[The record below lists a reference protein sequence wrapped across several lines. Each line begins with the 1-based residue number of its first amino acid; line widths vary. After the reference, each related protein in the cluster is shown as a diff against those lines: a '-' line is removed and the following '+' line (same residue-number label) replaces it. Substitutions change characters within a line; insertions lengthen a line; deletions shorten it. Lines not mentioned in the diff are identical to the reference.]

1 MRILNYLF
9 ILLFPFVGIGQISF
23 FRTYSNEGFD
33 RGEGICQLKDSSYL
47 ITGSS
52 SSFSSN
58 SKQAFIMHVDS
69 LGNFLWSKDYG
80 GSESDKGRRIFNVE
94 NDGIYVIGQSNS
106 IGSSFYDAYF
116 FKTDNSGNLLFEKRF
131 GGDSYEDVF
140 DAVMLKD
147 TSFIVVGETS
157 STPNE
162 VENVYI
168 FRVNKFGDRLWTK
181 SLGSNFPDRAKSVKI
196 LNDTIVYIAGEMYDE
211 NLMKQRG
218 MLMKMHID
226 GTVEWTNLYG
236 SETKHGFNDL
246 NIFNDTIRVVGYTQR
261 DLSTAKNDYFRFILD
276 LAGVNWDEQFTN
288 FIGSRGINGI
298 EIFNNSEVVISV
310 TLKDEPLIPTYEFG
324 VDNIVYKYDKP
335 IITHNAA
342 INISKQYDD
351 IQNQM
356 LKTNDRGIVCVGYN
370 SDGNFERVTLLKIDG
385 RSSFTYEELVMDA
398 SNLVKIEEKGKLK
411 AVVYPNPTDEL
422 LKIKTELKPRRIE
435 LYSAIGDLVLSTDQL
450 EINVSNLPEGLYFLS
465 IYQENGQFIQTK
477 ISIVR

>member
-1 MRILNYLF
+1 MRILNFLF

-33 RGEGICQLKDSSYL
+33 RGEGVCQLKDSSYL

-106 IGSSFYDAYF
+106 VGTSFYDAYF
-116 FKTDNSGNLLFEKRF
+116 FKTDNIGNLLFEKRF
-131 GGDSYEDVF
+131 GGDSYEDIF

-181 SLGSNFPDRAKSVKI
+181 SLGSNYPDRAKSIKL

-218 MLMKMHID
+218 MLMRMHID
-226 GTVEWTNLYG
+226 GNVEWTKLYG

-246 NIFNDTIRVVGYTQR
+246 NIFNDTIRVVGYVYN
-261 DLSTAKNDYFRFILD
+261 SSENDRSNLYMSSHLLD
-276 LAGVNWDEQFTN
+276 
-288 FIGSRGINGI
+288 GI
-298 EIFNNSEVVISV
+298 EIKQNVEYNNGTYTIDFIQNYNNNFLLLKSI
-310 TLKDEPLIPTYEFG
+310 KDEPSIPTFEDG
-324 VDNIVYKYDKP
+324 YDASAYLYNGDLLFQSLDFKF
-335 IITHNAA
+335 
-342 INISKQYDD
+342 SDVGDD
-351 IQNQM
+351 FIYQM
-356 LKTNDRGIVCVGYN
+356 IKTNDDGIAVIGYN
-370 SDGNFERVTLLKIDG
+370 SSPQIGGTNVLF
-385 RSSFTYEELVMDA
+385 
-398 SNLVKIEEKGKLK
+398 VKIGQGNYYNSTITNGGLLAINEDSKLNSSI
-411 AVVYPNPTDEL
+411 YPNPVNYILTVNANIDFAL
-422 LKIKTELKPRRIE
+422 IRMYNNLGQ
-435 LYSAIGDLVLSTDQL
+435 YVLSTDKPT
-450 EINVSNLPEGLYFLS
+450 INVSNLPEGLYFLS
-465 IYQENGQFIQTK
+465 IYQENGELIQTK
-477 ISIVR
+477 ISIIR